1 MTDSSNTSSTSSPS
15 LSTNAK
21 DISVHRCS
29 IRENPAASP
38 HHQHN
43 PWASRRSVD
52 AINESS
58 GGDEP
63 PSIKNPPATSKK
75 PDNAYR
81 RAVAIANKLPL
92 ELGSVNVLSELQHD
106 LQRERARTDYNAQQ
120 RRRVNPEPRSQSE
133 DEAGNY
139 SENLEDDY
147 HSLQP
152 SPRFKTATERY
163 WCILIA
169 QRYRA
174 AKQSKEKH
182 TISVAEKFAKKYL
195 PDNVKKGLSK
205 KKLQTKWKAIMH
217 QHNFWEQM
225 ATSCGGAGVLLLL
238 PAEFQNE
245 HARRLKIE
253 DKAAMFASIAARHP
267 NLKHDVAVL
276 TDLLSFFFHN
286 KALPEWQIPLEIL
299 SEAEI
304 ATRRQRGL
312 RELVDFVDSPAH
324 VALDGEDAAR
334 LPSAQPLS
342 SLMDSSM
349 CDYGYNI
356 DQNMEC
362 MPLSPAHEQRFMPPG
377 SDTVSEGLSFDINV
391 TSDVSESTHELSYM
405 EMMISPDELQ
415 LFNQFNQ

>member
-29 IRENPAASP
+29 IREAVQAFMHGITHNQAEVAACVAAYPDSVPLIYSVLPTAEPGNLPTPPAQPLGLEA
-38 HHQHN
+38 
-43 PWASRRSVD
+43 VD

-63 PSIKNPPATSKK
+63 PSIKNPRATSKK
-75 PDNAYR
+75 PDNAYK
-81 RAVAIANKLPL
+81 RAVAIADKLPL

-120 RRRVNPEPRSQSE
+120 RRRANPEPRSQSE
-133 DEAGNY
+133 DEAGNH

-152 SPRFKTATERY
+152 SPRFETATGRY
-163 WCILIA
+163 WSILIA

-245 HARRLKIE
+245 QW
-253 DKAAMFASIAARHP
+253 
-267 NLKHDVAVL
+267 V
-276 TDLLSFFFHN
+276 
-286 KALPEWQIPLEIL
+286 
-299 SEAEI
+299 
-304 ATRRQRGL
+304 
-312 RELVDFVDSPAH
+312 
-324 VALDGEDAAR
+324 
-334 LPSAQPLS
+334 
-342 SLMDSSM
+342 
-349 CDYGYNI
+349 
-356 DQNMEC
+356 
-362 MPLSPAHEQRFMPPG
+362 
-377 SDTVSEGLSFDINV
+377 
-391 TSDVSESTHELSYM
+391 
-405 EMMISPDELQ
+405 
-415 LFNQFNQ
+415 